1 MCYSYSIL
9 FSLYSIIPVTIMR
22 YSVSFIFLWM
32 LHSLSLTDSVA
43 LLHEKRSQYYPV
55 GLSFTCKD
63 PGKPSYG
70 HRTGYDFSIGA
81 SVTFGCYE
89 GFVLVGS
96 DRLTCQ
102 LKSSSSR
109 VAVMWSDHIPVC
121 VPGKHI
127 IYVPIKR

>member
-1 MCYSYSIL
+1 
-9 FSLYSIIPVTIMR
+9 
-22 YSVSFIFLWM
+22 M
-32 LHSLSLTDSVA
+32 LHSLSLTDSAA
-43 LLHEKRSQYYPV
+43 LLHEKRSHYYYYPV

-102 LKSSSSR
+102 FEEKRTKSSSSI
-109 VAVMWSDHIPVC
+109 AATWSDHIPVC
-121 VPGKHI
+121 VSGKYMY
-127 IYVPIKR
+127 IYIYQEMTA